1 MNPRKIILD
10 TDPGG
15 DDAFA
20 LLWLQSLA
28 KQGIAEIVAV
38 TTVDGNVRARQT
50 FSGASQLLAL
60 GNSDPVDVGRGVI
73 TDTESDI
80 GEASHI
86 HGKDGM
92 GNLSETLPK
101 PIHGYKK
108 ATFSDDLLIEKLNA
122 APDEII
128 VIAIGPLTNLAS
140 AERKSPGILKKAK
153 EIIVM
158 GGAFH
163 TYGNVTPHAEFNIA
177 FNPEAAQTV
186 FSNRADI
193 VVIPLDVTHHLIFTP
208 EMAAQVRGVKPDSAI
223 AKFVVSLCDFM
234 TQTALAYRETKGV
247 PGFLVHDAA
256 TIAYLFYPETL
267 TFRRAQVSIETQ
279 GTATRGKTLIDDRH
293 VPKVT
298 ANAWIATQV
307 NEIETLAILIE
318 DLKFIVQSN

>member
-28 KQGIAEIVAV
+28 KRGVAEIVAI
-38 TTVDGNVRARQT
+38 TTVGGNVRARQT

-60 GNSDPVDVGRGVI
+60 GELDQIEVGRGVI
-73 TDTESDI
+73 TGTEPDI
-80 GEASHI
+80 GDASHI
-86 HGKDGM
+86 HGNDGM
-92 GNLSETLPK
+92 GNLSKTLPQ
-101 PIHGYKK
+101 PIHTYEK
-108 ATFSDDLLIEKLNA
+108 ARVSDDLLIDKLNA
-122 APDEII
+122 ISGEIV

-153 EIIVM
+153 EIVVM

-177 FNPEAAQTV
+177 FDPEAAQTV
-186 FSNRADI
+186 FSSRTDI
-193 VVIPLDVTHHLIFTP
+193 IVIPLDVTHHLIFTP
-208 EMAAQVRGVKPDSAI
+208 EMATQVQRVNSAGAI

-267 TFRRAQVSIETQ
+267 TFRRAQVSIEIQ
-279 GTATRGKTLIDDRH
+279 GTETRGKTVIDDRH

-307 NEIETLAILIE
+307 NAIETLAILIE